1 MINKELSLDIY
12 LIGIGGTGMGALA
25 GLLKSQGHS
34 VRGSDSTVYSPMKE
48 KLKDWGI
55 SYKTPYSKENLQKRP
70 DLVIV
75 GNVIRKENPEAELV
89 RLENIAQESFPSAL
103 KKLFLSQA
111 TSLVATGTHGKT
123 TCSALMAHVLH
134 HADQNPGF
142 LIGGIP
148 QNFGESFRASS
159 LPHYP
164 FVVEGDEY
172 DTAYFDKQPKFM
184 HYQPNFLLITS
195 VEFDHADIYAD
206 LNAVIDAFA
215 RLASNRCA
223 DDTIVINA
231 Q

>member
-1 MINKELSLDIY
+1 MINKELGLDIY

-103 KKLFLSQA
+103 KKLSKPGNFSGCDWN
-111 TSLVATGTHGKT
+111 SRKD
-123 TCSALMAHVLH
+123 HVLSPDGPCFAPCRPKPRLLDRRH
-134 HADQNPGF
+134 SAKFWREFSRIEPF
-142 LIGGIP
+142 ALSLCGG
-148 QNFGESFRASS
+148 R
-159 LPHYP
+159 
-164 FVVEGDEY
+164 
-172 DTAYFDKQPKFM
+172 
-184 HYQPNFLLITS
+184 
-195 VEFDHADIYAD
+195 
-206 LNAVIDAFA
+206 
-215 RLASNRCA
+215 R
-223 DDTIVINA
+223 
-231 Q
+231 